1 VAVTPAV
8 AVKLAV
14 LAPAATVTEAGTVS
28 TALLLAMDTELPP
41 EGAAL
46 LRVTVQLLPLPEA
59 TEAGLHCSAETRAG
73 ASSETVALL
82 EAPLSV
88 AVSDAV

>member
-1 VAVTPAV
+1 
-8 AVKLAV
+8 VKLAV
-14 LAPAATVTEAGTVS
+14 LVAAATVTELGTVS
-28 TALLLAMDTELPP
+28 TALLLVMDTVLPP

-59 TEAGLHCSAETRAG
+59 SEAGLQCSEETTAG
-73 ASSETVALL
+73 ASSETEALL

-88 AVSDAV
+88 AVNTTV